1 MDRVGVGTTTGV
13 NRPLPLAA
21 LLALFAPACTT
32 DAEPTAD
39 DDPIDDA
46 DASFGTGKADGL
58 TDPCPILKLANSADF
73 ATLDDDV
80 RLNKQAA
87 QGIID
92 WREGP
97 DGTLG
102 TADDRWFA
110 NAEQLD
116 AIKHIGPKA
125 LERMQDYVADE
136 DIVCGEVEVQL
147 LAFNDFHGNLRP
159 PSGSSGRIQ
168 TGPNPMTDRVDA
180 GGVEFMATHVQTLAA
195 TNPNTLVVAAGD
207 VIGATPLLSALF
219 HDEPTIESMN
229 LLGLDIA
236 SVGNHE
242 FDEGPDELL
251 RMQMGGCHPTE
262 GCLDGDDFA
271 GAAFNYLAA
280 NVIDTES
287 GEPLLPPYEI
297 RRFGN
302 ASVAFIG
309 MTLEGTPLVTT
320 PSGVAGLQFLD
331 EAETVNA
338 LVPELREQGVEAIV
352 VLLHE
357 GGFTTG
363 LFNECAGISGPLFDI
378 VQAFDDEVDVVIAG
392 HTNAAHIC
400 DIDGKI
406 VTSAA
411 AFGRLV
417 TDIDLVVDEASG
429 EIVQKTA
436 TNVIVT
442 RDVAQNAEQTAL
454 IGRYDAIAA
463 PFANRIVGSITASVV
478 RAANTAGESAL
489 GDMIADAQL
498 AASTAA
504 GAELALMN
512 PGGIRTD
519 LVFEQISGGE
529 APGEVTYG
537 ELFAV
542 QPFSNN
548 LVTLTLTGAQ
558 LEAVLEQQWR
568 SSGMVEGPAVILQVS
583 ASLTY
588 SWDPTRPL
596 GDRIDPATIMVG
608 GVALD
613 PARSYRVTVNSFLAD
628 GGDGFS
634 VLRQGT
640 ERNGGQL
647 DVDALEAH
655 LTAHSPYA
663 APASTRI
670 LRL

>member
-1 MDRVGVGTTTGV
+1 MPRSISLLT
-13 NRPLPLAA
+13 A
-21 LLALFAPACTT
+21 LALFAPACAT
-32 DAEPTAD
+32 DPAD
-39 DDPIDDA
+39 ATDDA
-46 DASFGTGKADGL
+46 LDGEDDSFGAGKADGG
-58 TDPCPILKLANSADF
+58 PESCAVLKLANSADF
-73 ATLDDDV
+73 DTLDDDV

-87 QGIID
+87 RKIID
-92 WREGP
+92 HREGP
-97 DGTLG
+97 DGELG

-110 NAEQLD
+110 NMGELD

-125 LERMQDYVADE
+125 LERMEEYVADE
-136 DIVCGEVEVQL
+136 GIACGEVSVQL

-168 TGPNPMTDRVDA
+168 TGPNAAVDRVDA
-180 GGVEFMATHVQTLAA
+180 GGVEFMATHMQQLAA
-195 TNPNTLVVAAGD
+195 QNPNTLVVAAGD

-251 RMQMGGCHPTE
+251 RMQLGGCHPTD

-271 GAAFNYLAA
+271 GAAYNYLAA

-287 GEPLLPPYEI
+287 DETLLPPYEI

-302 ASVAFIG
+302 ASIAFIG

-338 LVPELREQGVEAIV
+338 LVPELRARGVEAIV

-357 GGFTTG
+357 GGAQTG
-363 LFNECAGISGPLFDI
+363 LFNECTGISGALFQI
-378 VQAFDDEVDVVIAG
+378 VQNFDDAVDVVVAG

-411 AFGRLV
+411 SFGRLI
-417 TDIDLVVDEASG
+417 TDIDLVIDENTGDVVEGVAN
-429 EIVQKTA
+429 
-436 TNVIVT
+436 NVIVT
-442 RDVAQNAEQTAL
+442 RNVALDADQTAL
-454 IGRYDAIAA
+454 ITRYETIAA
-463 PFANRIVGSITASVV
+463 PLANRIVGSIATTLV
-478 RAANTAGESAL
+478 RAANAAGESQM
-489 GDMIADAQL
+489 GDLIADAQL
-498 AASTAA
+498 AASV
-504 GAELALMN
+504 GASAEIAFMN

-529 APGEVTYG
+529 APGQVTYG

-548 LVTLTLTGAQ
+548 LVTLSLTGAQ
-558 LEAVLEQQWR
+558 IDTLLEQQWR
-568 SSGMVEGPAVILQVS
+568 SAGGVEAPPMMLQVS
-583 ASLTY
+583 SSFRYAY
-588 SWDPTRPL
+588 DAARPL
-596 GDRIDPATIMVG
+596 GDRVDPASVT
-608 GVALD
+608 VAGQPLD
-613 PARSYRVTVNSFLAD
+613 LGASYRVTVNSFLAD
-628 GGDGFS
+628 GGDGFA
-634 VLRQGT
+634 VLRDGT
-640 ERNGGQL
+640 DRVGGQL
-647 DVDALEAH
+647 DVDALEAFV
-655 LTAHSPYA
+655 TANSPYA
-663 APASTRI
+663 APALDRITR
-670 LRL
+670 L